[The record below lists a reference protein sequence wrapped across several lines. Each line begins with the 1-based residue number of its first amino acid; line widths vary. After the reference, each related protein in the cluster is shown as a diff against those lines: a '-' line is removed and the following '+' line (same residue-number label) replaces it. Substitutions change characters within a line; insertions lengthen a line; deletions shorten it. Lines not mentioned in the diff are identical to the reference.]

1 MARVPCHGGRRREPG
16 LAGHHCPR
24 GFVAGRLLPPQR
36 HLLATSANPG
46 PGSVRAFWFFWGVP
60 FLAVA
65 RILFCE
71 DNPTIRRLLEVALRG
86 TPYDVQIAPDGAAG
100 LALAER
106 WRPDLIVTDISMPD
120 MDGFA
125 LVAAVRAHPAL
136 ASVPVLVMSAT

>member
-1 MARVPCHGGRRREPG
+1 M
-16 LAGHHCPR
+16 
-24 GFVAGRLLPPQR
+24 
-36 HLLATSANPG
+36 
-46 PGSVRAFWFFWGVP
+46 
-60 FLAVA
+60 A

-136 ASVPVLVMSAT
+136 ASVPVLVMSATMERDKLESIVASGATGYLTKPFSPQSLRDAIEAALN